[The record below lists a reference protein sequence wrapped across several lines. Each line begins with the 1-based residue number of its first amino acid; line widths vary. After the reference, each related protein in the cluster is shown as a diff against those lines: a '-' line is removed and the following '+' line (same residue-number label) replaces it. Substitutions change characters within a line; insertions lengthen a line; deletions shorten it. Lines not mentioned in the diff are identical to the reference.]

1 MSGYLHFSDET
12 ATQLQPPTRPGDART
27 AGNDRTR
34 GRGEVRRVRGASTG
48 SAANK
53 FVLFTWRRTGFM
65 ITGGCSNLHKSE
77 LTITVKRLICKG
89 KRVDSSGA
97 KTSASLPTGRR
108 GVQNDTGGE
117 NTEKEGSNLR
127 AARTQWAKVERPPG
141 GRMRTRI
148 GSQWL

>member
-1 MSGYLHFSDET
+1 MSAGLST
-12 ATQLQPPTRPGDART
+12 A
-27 AGNDRTR
+27 
-34 GRGEVRRVRGASTG
+34 

-53 FVLFTWRRTGFM
+53 FVLFTGRRTGFIM

-127 AARTQWAKVERPPG
+127 AARTQWAKVEKTSGRKDENADRLSVALRRGRRRG
-141 GRMRTRI
+141 GVG
-148 GSQWL
+148 GSRRQRREAISGSLAALCRD